1 MSAASYMSKGLKVI
15 GLKKSILMQF
25 TQSAILFQPLL
36 LPGLFPKY
44 LVYTS
49 VTVHQKNIL

>member
-25 TQSAILFQPLL
+25 TQSAILFQPLP
-36 LPGLFPKY
+36 LP
-44 LVYTS
+44 
-49 VTVHQKNIL
+49 